1 MNGTLS
7 LLSSDANVKDRLGSI
22 AYFIINN
29 KVYQRQ
35 VDTDF
40 RKHKFDL
47 VSHIERVWELESV
60 MDPPEKDLRVSLLG
74 VYEISLAGAMHI
86 ASFFMSQGEQVRFK
100 CVNLETTVYQ
110 RNFLLCMTGK
120 IHYPITK

>member
-7 LLSSDANVKDRLGSI
+7 LLSSDANVKDRLSSI

-86 ASFFMSQGEQVRFK
+86 ASFFMSQGEQVRF
-100 CVNLETTVYQ
+100 
-110 RNFLLCMTGK
+110 
-120 IHYPITK
+120 